1 MNSSLIS
8 IVTDLE
14 KRSYA
19 ETGLCREY
27 YDGKRNFMKH
37 GSMGRNGIRL
47 THMSGLRRTRTTLNR
62 NFQVED
68 YVRTTDSTSSQ
79 RALIRTPLISISN
92 NVSFQIILFKILSWR
107 GTNELYE
114 ESVYKLASLSKC
126 WETILDLAWK
136 PHPDYVS
143 YSRISCSNRLTQISW
158 IILFLSLP
166 NDSYQKP

>member
-27 YDGKRNFMKH
+27 YDGKRNFMKC
-37 GSMGRNGIRL
+37 GSMGRNGFRL
-47 THMSGLRRTRTTLNR
+47 THLSGLRRTRTTLCR

-68 YVRTTDSTSSQ
+68 YVKTTDSTSSQ

-92 NVSFQIILFKILSWR
+92 NVSFQIISWR
-107 GTNELYE
+107 GTNQLYE

-126 WETILDLAWK
+126 WETILYLAWK